1 MIKATV
7 VKAYDLFCFAS
18 DEEIATYG
26 ELQNLVYDK
35 QDKRHYQWYAP
46 PCFAV
51 VREFLDQINWAPEV
65 KLMVSKYMDAHDI
78 EVLVIVTDESAY
90 PYLY

>member
-1 MIKATV
+1 MIAATI

-18 DEEIATYG
+18 AEEIATYG
-26 ELQNLVYDK
+26 DMLHLVYYLH
-35 QDKRHYQWYAP
+35 DKRHHHWWRP
-46 PCFAV
+46 PCFTV
-51 VREFLDQINWAPEV
+51 ERDQLESFNWAPKVE
-65 KLMVSKYMDAHDI
+65 LMVGKFMDVHSI